1 MENFC
6 RVTSLSNILAWS
18 KVWTLRRHG
27 SSLMKLRKTLL
38 ASYGSPLMKLK
49 KSLSINLFS
58 RITVIL
64 QSGVVCLSC
73 RSGLEFQYGSEWC
86 HQLLQSGLDCD
97 RIYYRID
104 RNLYLC
110 YFVRNKY
117 SAILIVSYGYHD
129 NASAEAGAA
138 KSGIGN

>member
-49 KSLSINLFS
+49 VVVHKSFLPNHSKTAGDSFHYQLLYLHFS
-58 RITVIL
+58 RLSPGLYVWAVG
-64 QSGVVCLSC
+64 QAWSFNMAANGVTNCSKA
-73 RSGLEFQYGSEWC
+73 G
-86 HQLLQSGLDCD
+86 
-97 RIYYRID
+97 
-104 RNLYLC
+104 
-110 YFVRNKY
+110 
-117 SAILIVSYGYHD
+117 YGYHD